1 MKATLQKETE
11 QPVQVVEADVFD
23 EMNETRSL
31 IAERA
36 YEIYQERGGGHGHD
50 QEDWFQAEG
59 EVLPKIDV
67 DWDVTSG
74 AVLLTARVPGFR
86 AKDLEVE
93 VGHRRAVLCGI
104 HHPGS
109 NLVDHDPKRDKKV
122 MRIIEFPFDI
132 DPARSAAK
140 LQGETLHVLLPRS
153 W

>member
-1 MKATLQKETE
+1 MKATLQRETE
-11 QPVQVVEADVFD
+11 QPVQVVEADEFD
-23 EMNETRSL
+23 EMNETMAL

-36 YEIYQERGGGHGHD
+36 YEIYEERGGEHGHD
-50 QEDWFQAEG
+50 QDDWFQAEG
-59 EVLPKIDV
+59 EVLPKLDV
-67 DWDVTSG
+67 DWDVTNG

-109 NLVDHDPKRDKKV
+109 NLADHDPKRDKKV

-140 LQGETLHVLLPRS
+140 LQGETLHVVLPRS
-153 W
+153 R